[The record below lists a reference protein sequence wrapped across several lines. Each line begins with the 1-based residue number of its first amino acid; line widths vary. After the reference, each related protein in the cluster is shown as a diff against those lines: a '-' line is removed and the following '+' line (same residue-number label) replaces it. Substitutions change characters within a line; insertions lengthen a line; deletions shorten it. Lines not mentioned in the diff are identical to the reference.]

1 MNAKSVVNSI
11 FICAILFSGMMINDA
26 YAAKTPVLWK
36 YKVKGDFTTVVE
48 NLKSGLESSQFII
61 TDEEHLSKGLEN
73 NKDMLGGD
81 AKWNTIG
88 FDNVTSINFC
98 SIVFNHEVFNVDMDL
113 SFLCPF
119 KVVLYNMK
127 KSPKD
132 ITIITVRPTYLL
144 KHGRARNKKI
154 GRKIEKRIIEAIKS
168 GVKLEM

>member
-1 MNAKSVVNSI
+1 MSVKSAVNSL
-11 FICAILFSGMMINDA
+11 FICIFVVSGLIINDA
-26 YAAKTPVLWK
+26 YAAKNPALWK

-61 TDEEHLSKGLEN
+61 TDEEQLSKGLEN
-73 NKDMLGGD
+73 NKSLLGGET
-81 AKWNTIG
+81 KWNTIG
-88 FDNVTSINFC
+88 FDNVISINFC
-98 SIVFNHEVFNVDMDL
+98 SIVFNHEVFNVDMDM

-132 ITIITVRPTYLL
+132 ITIITVKPTYLL
-144 KHGRARNKKI
+144 KHSRARNKKI
-154 GRKIEKRIIEAIKS
+154 GKKIERRIIDAIKS